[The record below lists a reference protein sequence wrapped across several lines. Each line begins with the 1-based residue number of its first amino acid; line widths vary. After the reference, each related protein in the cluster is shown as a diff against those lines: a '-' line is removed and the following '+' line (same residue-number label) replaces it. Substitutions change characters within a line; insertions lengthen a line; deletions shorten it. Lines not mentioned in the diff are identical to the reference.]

1 MHIKYHFPEKIPQC
15 LVFVGAQRD
24 SYLDYRLQAINK
36 NLILSPI
43 AATCFG
49 ECEEEY
55 VNEEIKMGKKKKKGH
70 VWVCHFSCGKKK
82 KELELMAPD

>member
-24 SYLDYRLQAINK
+24 SYLDYSLQAINK
-36 NLILSPI
+36 NWILSPI

-55 VNEEIKMGKKKKKGH
+55 VNEEIKMAKKKKMTRMGLP
-70 VWVCHFSCGKKK
+70 F
-82 KELELMAPD
+82 LMW

>member
-36 NLILSPI
+36 NWILSPI

-55 VNEEIKMGKKKKKGH
+55 VNEEIKMGKKKKKDTYGSAISH
-70 VWVCHFSCGKKK
+70 VVKKK
-82 KELELMAPD
+82 KSSN